1 MAMDPELHAAD
12 NDRITEQRPWPVAT
26 PLNVLPVFD
35 RNVGSRAKRLN
46 TSTAYVLDHASMH
59 A

>member
-1 MAMDPELHAAD
+1 MAMNPELHAAD

-35 RNVGSRAKRLN
+35 GNVDSRAKRLQ
-46 TSTAYVLDHASMH
+46 TSLQHTY
-59 A
+59 